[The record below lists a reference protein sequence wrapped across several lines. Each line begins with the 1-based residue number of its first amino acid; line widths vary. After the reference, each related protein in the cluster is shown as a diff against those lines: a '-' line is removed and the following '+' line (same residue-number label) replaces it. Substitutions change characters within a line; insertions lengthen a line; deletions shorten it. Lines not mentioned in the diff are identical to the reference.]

1 MTFANFVR
9 DDEADAFLETTASH
23 FERSLAGDVVSP
35 VRTSKQA
42 WCQPGIASECYK
54 HPLVRRLHERVAN
67 VTSVPLEN
75 AEFYQVLRYEPGQ
88 FYKQHHDQNS
98 GWFTRKACGST
109 PFSCTSPRHQ
119 GAAARASSTST

>member
-1 MTFANFVR
+1 M
-9 DDEADAFLETTASH
+9 
-23 FERSLAGDVVSP
+23 
-35 VRTSKQA
+35 RTSKQA

-88 FYKQHHDQNS
+88 FYKQHHDQNAAPDS
-98 GWFTRKACGST
+98 LMGVRLYTFFLYPSR
-109 PFSCTSPRHQ
+109 PRA
-119 GAAARASSTST
+119 AAARASPS